1 MRCQKCG
8 FSNSPTAKFC
18 KQCGMSMPRAAA
30 TAAAAPAEPSAFT
43 AAPAPVPAPETNR
56 DFAMQAAPASAPAA
70 SAAEDS
76 AQQAC
81 PQCATVRVAGKRFCR
96 QCRFD
101 FAALDNASPSIESID
116 AAPLQQAAPEPIET
130 VREGVNP
137 VVTQAPEPELATI
150 DSAALATPT
159 ESLTNHETIDTPVP
173 PAAQPHTPLDA
184 APAEQAFAATAPA
197 TPLAS
202 DAEAVEHCPQCASA
216 RTPGKRFCRTCRF
229 DFTVSKQIDETPAE
243 PPVTVGEPVETLVEV
258 ATSPVSE
265 APLSTPTQTADI
277 RADDATIA
285 ARYTASTASTTTS
298 APADTAA
305 PAMPEQPAEAP
316 RENGFG
322 ASTATAQS
330 PDVQAQKAADTDRQ
344 TTAATSAIPSVEDS
358 DGKKKWIIGGIAV
371 VVVGVAVGA
380 GLMLRSHHAPATSA
394 DTVASAPVAA
404 SAPPFVDAASQ
415 APAAAPASVPAPSLA
430 AALNEPSS
438 GAQADAASETSAPS
452 SGATIVDTGPQTQ
465 AQPQT
470 PAQTQPQTAPQA
482 QTQPP
487 APAQSTVPEPAA
499 PTPHVREKPKKSA
512 APADANANSNSSENA
527 TIRAAIAGN
536 LADGN
541 GCFSNKKFDCAI
553 SNADAV
559 LRLDPHN
566 AQALSLRKRA
576 RAAQQSALN
585 SMSIE

>member
-1 MRCQKCG
+1 
-8 FSNSPTAKFC
+8 
-18 KQCGMSMPRAAA
+18 
-30 TAAAAPAEPSAFT
+30 
-43 AAPAPVPAPETNR
+43 
-56 DFAMQAAPASAPAA
+56 MQAALASAPAA

-116 AAPLQQAAPEPIET
+116 AAPLQQAAPEPIEA
-130 VREGVNP
+130 VREMVSP
-137 VVTQAPEPELATI
+137 VVTQAAEPELATI
-150 DSAALATPT
+150 D
-159 ESLTNHETIDTPVP
+159 TPVS
-173 PAAQPHTPLDA
+173 PATQPHTPLDA

-229 DFTVSKQIDETPAE
+229 DFTVSKQIDEIPAE
-243 PPVTVGEPVETLVEV
+243 PPVTVGEPIETLAEV

-265 APLSTPTQTADI
+265 APLSTPTQTADV

-285 ARYTASTASTTTS
+285 ARYTASTTPS

-322 ASTATAQS
+322 ASSATAQS
-330 PDVQAQKAADTDRQ
+330 PDVPAPKTADTDRQ
-344 TTAATSAIPSVEDS
+344 TTAATSAASSAEES

-415 APAAAPASVPAPSLA
+415 APAATPASVPAPSLA

-452 SGATIVDTGPQTQ
+452 SGATIVDTGSQTQ

-470 PAQTQPQTAPQA
+470 PAQTQPQAEPQASAPQA

-487 APAQSTVPEPAA
+487 APAQNAVPEPAA
-499 PTPHVREKPKKSA
+499 PAPHVREKPKKSA
-512 APADANANSNSSENA
+512 APADANANSSENA

>member
-43 AAPAPVPAPETNR
+43 AAPAPVPAPETSR
-56 DFAMQAAPASAPAA
+56 DFAMQAALASAPAA

-76 AQQAC
+76 VQQTC
-81 PQCATVRVAGKRFCR
+81 PQCATVRLAGKRFCR

-116 AAPLQQAAPEPIET
+116 AAPLQQAAPEPIEA
-130 VREGVNP
+130 VREVVNP

-150 DSAALATPT
+150 DTPA
-159 ESLTNHETIDTPVP
+159 P
-173 PAAQPHTPLDA
+173 PAAQPLDA

-229 DFTVSKQIDETPAE
+229 DFTVSKQIDEIPAE
-243 PPVTVGEPVETLVEV
+243 PPVTVGEPVETLAEV

-265 APLSTPTQTADI
+265 APLSTPTQTADV

-285 ARYTASTASTTTS
+285 ARYTLSTASTTTS
-298 APADTAA
+298 EPADTAA

-322 ASTATAQS
+322 ASTTTAQS
-330 PDVQAQKAADTDRQ
+330 PDVPAPKTADTDRQ
-344 TTAATSAIPSVEDS
+344 TTAATSAASSAEES

-380 GLMLRSHHAPATSA
+380 GLVLRSHHAPATSA
-394 DTVASAPVAA
+394 DTVASAPAAA
-404 SAPPFVDAASQ
+404 SAPPFIDAASQ
-415 APAAAPASVPAPSLA
+415 VPAAAPASVPAPSLA

-487 APAQSTVPEPAA
+487 APAQSTAPEPAA

-512 APADANANSNSSENA
+512 APADANANSSENA

-576 RAAQQSALN
+576 RAAQQNALN

>member
-56 DFAMQAAPASAPAA
+56 DFAMQAALASAPAA
-70 SAAEDS
+70 STAEDS
-76 AQQAC
+76 AQQTC
-81 PQCATVRVAGKRFCR
+81 PQCATVRLAGKRFCR

-116 AAPLQQAAPEPIET
+116 AAPLQQAAPEPIEA
-130 VREGVNP
+130 VREGGIP

-150 DSAALATPT
+150 DSAALATPA
-159 ESLTNHETIDTPVP
+159 ESLTNHETYDTPVP
-173 PAAQPHTPLDA
+173 PAVQPHTPLDA

-216 RTPGKRFCRTCRF
+216 RTPGKRFCRTCGF
-229 DFTVSKQIDETPAE
+229 DFTVSKQIDEIPAE
-243 PPVTVGEPVETLVEV
+243 PPVTVGEPVETLAEV

-265 APLSTPTQTADI
+265 APLSTTTQTADT

-285 ARYTASTASTTTS
+285 ARDTASTTTS
-298 APADTAA
+298 EPADTAA

-330 PDVQAQKAADTDRQ
+330 PGVPAQKAADTDRQ
-344 TTAATSAIPSVEDS
+344 TTAATSAAPSAEES
-358 DGKKKWIIGGIAV
+358 GGKRKWIIGGIAV

-404 SAPPFVDAASQ
+404 SAAPFVDAASQ

-487 APAQSTVPEPAA
+487 APAQNAMPEPAA

-512 APADANANSNSSENA
+512 APADANANSGENA

-576 RAAQQSALN
+576 RAAQQNALN